1 MNPKNIKIKEKLK
14 GGKVFYKPLS
24 DVVFKSMFVNSK
36 ILLNGFLDKSLEEKI
51 KVLKSNTLDL
61 PYKSINSK
69 KQRSDVV
76 ALLED
81 GRKAILEMN
90 SSFYKGEPEKNLSYL
105 CNVFSNS
112 IKVGEDYRDVDE
124 VILINYTFGLPD
136 KFPEKAVYTLT
147 DKETGLEYSKKF
159 KIIEFNGSKILK
171 KWYTNG
177 EEKYKHI
184 AMLALSKEELEELE
198 KSGDDFV
205 KEFVKRV
212 KEINEDTEFIEYMSK
227 EEDEEKTRNTY
238 YANGK
243 EEGKAEGKTEGITF
257 ARLET
262 ARNMLKDKVPTN
274 TIIRY
279 TGLSK
284 KDIKTLEKE
293 I

>member
-1 MNPKNIKIKEKLK
+1 
-14 GGKVFYKPLS
+14 
-24 DVVFKSMFVNSK
+24 MFVNSK

-51 KVLKSNTLDL
+51 KVLKSNTLEL

-184 AMLALSKEELEELE
+184 AMLALNKEELEELE

>member
-1 MNPKNIKIKEKLK
+1 
-14 GGKVFYKPLS
+14 
-24 DVVFKSMFVNSK
+24 
-36 ILLNGFLDKSLEEKI
+36 
-51 KVLKSNTLDL
+51 
-61 PYKSINSK
+61 
-69 KQRSDVV
+69 
-76 ALLED
+76 
-81 GRKAILEMN
+81 
-90 SSFYKGEPEKNLSYL
+90 
-105 CNVFSNS
+105 
-112 IKVGEDYRDVDE
+112 
-124 VILINYTFGLPD
+124 
-136 KFPEKAVYTLT
+136 
-147 DKETGLEYSKKF
+147 
-159 KIIEFNGSKILK
+159 
-171 KWYTNG
+171 
-177 EEKYKHI
+177 
-184 AMLALSKEELEELE
+184 MLALNKEELEELE

>member
-1 MNPKNIKIKEKLK
+1 
-14 GGKVFYKPLS
+14 
-24 DVVFKSMFVNSK
+24 
-36 ILLNGFLDKSLEEKI
+36 
-51 KVLKSNTLDL
+51 
-61 PYKSINSK
+61 
-69 KQRSDVV
+69 
-76 ALLED
+76 
-81 GRKAILEMN
+81 
-90 SSFYKGEPEKNLSYL
+90 
-105 CNVFSNS
+105 
-112 IKVGEDYRDVDE
+112 
-124 VILINYTFGLPD
+124 
-136 KFPEKAVYTLT
+136 
-147 DKETGLEYSKKF
+147 
-159 KIIEFNGSKILK
+159 
-171 KWYTNG
+171 
-177 EEKYKHI
+177 
-184 AMLALSKEELEELE
+184 MLALNKEELEELE

-243 EEGKAEGKTEGITF
+243 EEGKTEG
-257 ARLET
+257 ALEKAKET